1 MEESVSEFLT
11 VRLSNEPQSPVQWLV
26 WSTSQQEVI
35 ASGELSRWE
44 QLSELTPYAEKR
56 SCIALLPG
64 NECLIKRVEIPKG
77 AARQFDSMLPFL
89 LEDEVAQDI
98 EDLHLTILD
107 KDSTHATVCGVER
120 EWLKQALDKFREANI
135 IFRKVLPD
143 TLAVPLEEQ
152 GVSALQIDQHWLLRK
167 GNSQRQGNYQAVS
180 ISEAWLPMF
189 LKSDWIVA
197 DEQEEPTKIFSY
209 TSLPSDDVQ
218 QNSGMEWHAKPA
230 ELVMALLSQQAITS
244 GVNLLTGTFKTKS
257 SFSKYWRV
265 WQKVAV
271 AACLLVA
278 VIVTQQV
285 LKVQQYEAQ
294 AQAYRMES
302 ERIFRAVLP
311 DKQRIP
317 TVSYL
322 KRQMND
328 EAKKYGG
335 SGEGDSLLGWLALL
349 PETLG
354 QVKSIEVETIRYDG
368 NRSEVRLQAKSSD
381 FQHFETARGKLEEKF
396 AVEQGP
402 LNRNGD
408 AVFGSFTLKP
418 RQ

>member
-1 MEESVSEFLT
+1 MSEFLT
-11 VRLSNEPQSPVQWLV
+11 VRLSSEPQSPVQWLV

-35 ASGELSRWE
+35 ASGELSSWD
-44 QLSELTPYAEKR
+44 QLDELTPYAEKR

-64 NECLIKRVEIPKG
+64 SECLIKRVEIPKG

-107 KDSTHATVCGVER
+107 KDATHATVCGVDR
-120 EWLKQALDKFREANI
+120 EWLKQALDLFREANI

-143 TLAVPLEEQ
+143 TLAVPLEDQ
-152 GVSALQIDQHWLLRK
+152 GISALQIDQHWLLR
-167 GNSQRQGNYQAVS
+167 QGNYQAVS
-180 ISEAWLPMF
+180 IGEAWLPMF
-189 LKSDWIVA
+189 LQSDWVA
-197 DEQEEPTKIFSY
+197 AGEEEQATTIFSY
-209 TSLPSDDVQ
+209 TAMPSDDVQ
-218 QNSGMEWHAKPA
+218 QQSGLEWQAKPA
-230 ELVMALLSQQAITS
+230 ELVMSLLSQQAITS

-265 WQKVAV
+265 WQKVAI

-311 DKQRIP
+311 GKQRIP

-354 QVKSIEVETIRYDG
+354 QVKTIEVESIRYDG

-381 FQHFETARGKLEEKF
+381 FQHFETARVKLEEKF
-396 AVEQGP
+396 VVEQGP

-418 RQ
+418 HQ

>member
-1 MEESVSEFLT
+1 MSEFLT
-11 VRLSNEPQSPVQWLV
+11 VRLSSEPQSPVQWLV

-35 ASGELSRWE
+35 ASGELSSWE
-44 QLSELTPYAEKR
+44 QLDELTPYAEKR

-64 NECLIKRVEIPKG
+64 SECLIKRVEIPKG

-107 KDSTHATVCGVER
+107 KDATHATVCGVDR
-120 EWLKQALDKFREANI
+120 EWLKQSLDLFREANI

-143 TLAVPLEEQ
+143 TLAVPLEDQ
-152 GVSALQIDQHWLLRK
+152 GISALQIDQHWLL
-167 GNSQRQGNYQAVS
+167 RQGNYQAVS

-189 LKSDWIVA
+189 LQSDWVA
-197 DEQEEPTKIFSY
+197 AGEEEQATTIFSY
-209 TSLPSDDVQ
+209 TAMPSDDVQ
-218 QNSGMEWHAKPA
+218 QQSGLEWQAKPA
-230 ELVMALLSQQAITS
+230 ELVMSLLSQQAIAS

-265 WQKVAV
+265 WQKVAI

-311 DKQRIP
+311 GKQRIP

-354 QVKSIEVETIRYDG
+354 QVKTIEVESIRYDG

-381 FQHFETARGKLEEKF
+381 FQHFETARVKLEEKF
-396 AVEQGP
+396 VVEQGP

-418 RQ
+418 HQ

>member
-1 MEESVSEFLT
+1 MSEFLT
-11 VRLSNEPQSPVQWLV
+11 VRLSSEPQSPVQWLV

-35 ASGELSRWE
+35 ASGELSSWE
-44 QLSELTPYAEKR
+44 QLDELTPYAEKR

-64 NECLIKRVEIPKG
+64 SECLIKRVEIPKG

-107 KDSTHATVCGVER
+107 KDATHATVCGVDR
-120 EWLKQALDKFREANI
+120 EWLKQALDLFREANI

-143 TLAVPLEEQ
+143 TLAVPLEDQ
-152 GVSALQIDQHWLLRK
+152 GISALQIDQHWLL
-167 GNSQRQGNYQAVS
+167 RQGNYQAVS

-189 LKSDWIVA
+189 LQSDWVA
-197 DEQEEPTKIFSY
+197 AGEEEQATTIFSY
-209 TSLPSDDVQ
+209 TAMPSDDVQ
-218 QNSGMEWHAKPA
+218 QQSGLEWQAKPA
-230 ELVMALLSQQAITS
+230 ELVMSLLSQQAITS

-265 WQKVAV
+265 WQKVAI

-311 DKQRIP
+311 GKQRIP

-354 QVKSIEVETIRYDG
+354 QVKTIEVESIRYDG

-381 FQHFETARGKLEEKF
+381 FQHFETARVKLEEKF
-396 AVEQGP
+396 VVEQGP

-418 RQ
+418 HQ

>member
-1 MEESVSEFLT
+1 MSEFLT
-11 VRLSNEPQSPVQWLV
+11 VRLSSEPQSPVPWLV

-35 ASGELSRWE
+35 ASGELSSWE
-44 QLSELTPYAEKR
+44 QLDELTPYAEKR

-107 KDSTHATVCGVER
+107 KDASHATVCGVDR
-120 EWLKQALDKFREANI
+120 KWLKHALELFREANI

-143 TLAVPLEEQ
+143 TLAVPFEEQ
-152 GVSALQIDQHWLLRK
+152 GISALQIDQHWLLR
-167 GNSQRQGNYQAVS
+167 QGHYQAVS

-189 LKSDWIVA
+189 LQSDWVVA
-197 DEQEEPTKIFSY
+197 GKEEQATTIFSY
-209 TSLPSDDVQ
+209 TAMPSDDVQ
-218 QNSGMEWHAKPA
+218 QQSGVDWQAKPA
-230 ELVMALLSQQAITS
+230 ELVMSLLSQQAITS
-244 GVNLLTGTFKTKS
+244 SVNLLTGIFKTKS

-265 WQKVAV
+265 WQKVAI

-294 AQAYRMES
+294 AEAYRAES

-311 DKQRIP
+311 GKQRIP
-317 TVSYL
+317 TISYL

-354 QVKSIEVETIRYDG
+354 QVKSIEVESIRYDG

-381 FQHFETARGKLEEKF
+381 FQHFETARVKLEEKF
-396 AVEQGP
+396 VVEQGP

-418 RQ
+418 HQ

>member
-1 MEESVSEFLT
+1 MSEFLT
-11 VRLSNEPQSPVQWLV
+11 VRLSSEPQSPVQWLV

-35 ASGELSRWE
+35 ASGELSSWD
-44 QLSELTPYAEKR
+44 QLGELTPYAEKR

-107 KDSTHATVCGVER
+107 KDATHATVCGVER
-120 EWLKQALDKFREANI
+120 EWLKQALDTFREANI

-143 TLAVPLEEQ
+143 TLALPLEDQ
-152 GVSALQIDQHWLLRK
+152 GISALQIDQHWLLRQ
-167 GNSQRQGNYQAVS
+167 SNYQAVS
-180 ISEAWLPMF
+180 INEAWLAMF
-189 LKSDWIVA
+189 LQSDWVA
-197 DEQEEPTKIFSY
+197 LDDEEQSPTIFSY
-209 TSLPSDDVQ
+209 TALPSDDIQ
-218 QNSGMEWHAKPA
+218 QQSGIEWQAKPA
-230 ELVMALLSQQAITS
+230 ELVMSLLSQQAITS

-265 WQKVAV
+265 WQKVAI

-294 AQAYRMES
+294 AEAYRTES
-302 ERIFRAVLP
+302 ERIFRSVLP
-311 DKQRIP
+311 GKQRIP

-335 SGEGDSLLGWLALL
+335 SGDGDSLLGWLALL

-354 QVKSIEVETIRYDG
+354 QVKAIEVNSIRYDG
-368 NRSEVRLQAKSSD
+368 NRSEVKLEAKSSD
-381 FQHFETARGKLEEKF
+381 FQHFETARVKLEEKF
-396 AVEQGP
+396 TVEQGP

>member
-1 MEESVSEFLT
+1 MSEFLT
-11 VRLSNEPQSPVQWLV
+11 VRLSSEPQSPVPWLV

-35 ASGELSRWE
+35 ASGELSSWE
-44 QLSELTPYAEKR
+44 QFDELTPYAEKR

-89 LEDEVAQDI
+89 LEDEVAQDV

-107 KDSTHATVCGVER
+107 KDATHATVCGVDR
-120 EWLKQALDKFREANI
+120 EWLKQALEQFREANI

-143 TLAVPLEEQ
+143 TLAVPFEEQ
-152 GVSALQIDQHWLLRK
+152 GISALQIGQHWLLRQ

-189 LKSDWIVA
+189 LQSDWIGA
-197 DEQEEPTKIFSY
+197 NEEEQATTIFSY
-209 TSLPSDDVQ
+209 TAMPSDDVQ
-218 QNSGMEWHAKPA
+218 QQSGLEWQAKPA
-230 ELVMALLSQQAITS
+230 ELVMSLLSQQAITS

-265 WQKVAV
+265 WQKVAI

-294 AQAYRMES
+294 AEAYRAES

-311 DKQRIP
+311 GKQRIP

-335 SGEGDSLLGWLALL
+335 SGDGDSLLGWLALL

-354 QVKSIEVETIRYDG
+354 QVKSIEVESIRYDG

-381 FQHFETARGKLEEKF
+381 FQHFETARVKLEEKF
-396 AVEQGP
+396 VVEQGP
-402 LNRNGD
+402 LNRDGD

-418 RQ
+418 HQ

>member
-1 MEESVSEFLT
+1 MSEFLT
-11 VRLSNEPQSPVQWLV
+11 VRLSSEPQSPVQWLV

-35 ASGELSRWE
+35 ASGELSSWE
-44 QLSELTPYAEKR
+44 QLDELTPYAEKR

-107 KDSTHATVCGVER
+107 KDATHATVCGVDR
-120 EWLKQALDKFREANI
+120 EWLKQALDLFREANI

-143 TLAVPLEEQ
+143 TLAVPFEEQ
-152 GVSALQIDQHWLLRK
+152 GISALQIDQHWLLR
-167 GNSQRQGNYQAVS
+167 QGTYQAVS

-189 LKSDWIVA
+189 LQSDWVVA
-197 DEQEEPTKIFSY
+197 DDEEQATTIFSY
-209 TSLPSDDVQ
+209 TAMPSDDVQ
-218 QNSGMEWHAKPA
+218 QQSGVNWQAKPA
-230 ELVMALLSQQAITS
+230 ELVMSLLSQQAITS

-265 WQKVAV
+265 WQKVAI

-302 ERIFRAVLP
+302 ERIFRTVLP
-311 DKQRIP
+311 GKQRIP

-335 SGEGDSLLGWLALL
+335 SGDGDSLLGWLALL

-354 QVKSIEVETIRYDG
+354 QVKSIEVESIRYDG
-368 NRSEVRLQAKSSD
+368 NRSEIRLQAKSSD
-381 FQHFETARGKLEEKF
+381 FQHFETARVKLEEKF
-396 AVEQGP
+396 TVEQGP

-418 RQ
+418 HQ

>member
-1 MEESVSEFLT
+1 MSEFLT
-11 VRLSNEPQSPVQWLV
+11 VRLSSEPQSPVQWLV

-35 ASGELSRWE
+35 ASGELSSWE
-44 QLSELTPYAEKR
+44 LLDELTPYAEKR

-107 KDSTHATVCGVER
+107 KDATHATVCGVER
-120 EWLKQALDKFREANI
+120 EWLKQALDTFREANI

-143 TLAVPLEEQ
+143 TLALPLEEQ
-152 GVSALQIDQHWLLRK
+152 GISALQIDQHWLLRQ
-167 GNSQRQGNYQAVS
+167 SNYQAVS
-180 ISEAWLPMF
+180 INEAWLPMF
-189 LKSDWIVA
+189 LQSDWVA
-197 DEQEEPTKIFSY
+197 LDDEERSPTIFSY
-209 TSLPSDDVQ
+209 TALPSDDVQ
-218 QNSGMEWHAKPA
+218 QQSGIEWQAKPA
-230 ELVMALLSQQAITS
+230 ELVMSLLSQQAITS
-244 GVNLLTGTFKTKS
+244 SVNLLTGTFKTKS

-265 WQKVAV
+265 WQKVAI

-294 AQAYRMES
+294 AEAYRTES
-302 ERIFRAVLP
+302 ERIFRSVLP
-311 DKQRIP
+311 GKQRIP

-335 SGEGDSLLGWLALL
+335 SGDGDSLLGWLALL

-354 QVKSIEVETIRYDG
+354 QVKAIEVTSIRYDG
-368 NRSEVRLQAKSSD
+368 NRSEVRLEAKSSD
-381 FQHFETARGKLEEKF
+381 FQHFETARVKLEEKF
-396 AVEQGP
+396 TVEQGP

>member
-1 MEESVSEFLT
+1 MSEFLT
-11 VRLSNEPQSPVQWLV
+11 VRLSSEPQSPVQWLV

-35 ASGELSRWE
+35 ASGELSSWE
-44 QLSELTPYAEKR
+44 QLGELTPYAEKR

-107 KDSTHATVCGVER
+107 KDASHATVCGVDR
-120 EWLKQALDKFREANI
+120 EWLKHALELFREANI

-143 TLAVPLEEQ
+143 TLAVPFEEQ
-152 GVSALQIDQHWLLRK
+152 GISALQIDQHWLLR
-167 GNSQRQGNYQAVS
+167 QGHYQAVS
-180 ISEAWLPMF
+180 ISKAWLPMF
-189 LKSDWIVA
+189 LQSDWVVA
-197 DEQEEPTKIFSY
+197 GEEEQATTIFSY
-209 TSLPSDDVQ
+209 TAMPSDDVQ
-218 QNSGMEWHAKPA
+218 QQSGVEWQAKPA
-230 ELVMALLSQQAITS
+230 ELVMSLLSQQAITS
-244 GVNLLTGTFKTKS
+244 SVNLLTGTFKTKS

-265 WQKVAV
+265 WQKVAI

-294 AQAYRMES
+294 AEAYRAES

-311 DKQRIP
+311 GKQRIP
-317 TVSYL
+317 TISYL

-335 SGEGDSLLGWLALL
+335 SGDGDSLLGWLALL

-354 QVKSIEVETIRYDG
+354 QVKSIEVESIRYDG

-381 FQHFETARGKLEEKF
+381 FQHFETARVKLEEKF
-396 AVEQGP
+396 VVEQGP

-418 RQ
+418 HQ

>member
-1 MEESVSEFLT
+1 MSEFLT
-11 VRLSNEPQSPVQWLV
+11 VRLSSEPQGRVPWLV

-35 ASGELSRWE
+35 ASGELSSWE
-44 QLSELTPYAEKR
+44 QLEELAPYSEQRT
-56 SCIALLPG
+56 CIALLPG
-64 NECLIKRVEIPKG
+64 NECLIKRVEIPQG

-89 LEDEVAQDI
+89 LEDEVAQEV

-107 KDSTHATVCGVER
+107 KDATHATVCGVDR
-120 EWLKQALDKFREANI
+120 AWLQHALDQFREANI

-143 TLAVPLEEQ
+143 TLALPLEQE
-152 GVSALQIDQHWLLRK
+152 GISALQIEQHWLL
-167 GNSQRQGNYQAVS
+167 RQGNYQAAS
-180 ISEAWLPMF
+180 ISEAWLAMF
-189 LKSDWIVA
+189 LQSDWLVT
-197 DEQEEPTKIFSY
+197 DEQQPSPTIFSY
-209 TSLPSDDVQ
+209 TPLPSDDVQ
-218 QNSGMEWHAKPA
+218 QQSGIEWQAKPA

-244 GVNLLTGTFKTKS
+244 SVNLLTGTFKTKS

-265 WQKVAV
+265 WQKVAI

-294 AQAYRMES
+294 AQAYRAES

-335 SGEGDSLLGWLALL
+335 SGDGDSLLGWLALL

-354 QVKSIEVETIRYDG
+354 QVKSIEVESIRYDG

-381 FQHFETARGKLEEKF
+381 FQHFETARVKLEEQF
-396 AVEQGP
+396 SVEQGP
-402 LNRNGD
+402 LNRNGET
-408 AVFGSFTLKP
+408 VFGSFTLKP

>member
-1 MEESVSEFLT
+1 MSEFLT

>member
-1 MEESVSEFLT
+1 
-11 VRLSNEPQSPVQWLV
+11 
-26 WSTSQQEVI
+26 
-35 ASGELSRWE
+35 
-44 QLSELTPYAEKR
+44 
-56 SCIALLPG
+56 
-64 NECLIKRVEIPKG
+64 
-77 AARQFDSMLPFL
+77 
-89 LEDEVAQDI
+89 
-98 EDLHLTILD
+98 
-107 KDSTHATVCGVER
+107 VCGVDR
-120 EWLKQALDKFREANI
+120 EWLKQALDLFREANI

-143 TLAVPLEEQ
+143 TLAVPFEEQ
-152 GVSALQIDQHWLLRK
+152 GISALQIDQHWLLRQ
-167 GNSQRQGNYQAVS
+167 GHSQRQGNYQAVS

-189 LKSDWIVA
+189 LQSDWVVA
-197 DEQEEPTKIFSY
+197 GEEEQATTIFSY
-209 TSLPSDDVQ
+209 TAMPSDDVQ
-218 QNSGMEWHAKPA
+218 QQSGLEWQAKPA
-230 ELVMALLSQQAITS
+230 ELVMSLLSQQAITS

-265 WQKVAV
+265 WQKVAI

-311 DKQRIP
+311 GKQRIP

-354 QVKSIEVETIRYDG
+354 QVKTIEVESIRYDG

-381 FQHFETARGKLEEKF
+381 FQHFETARVKLEEKF
-396 AVEQGP
+396 VVEQGP

-418 RQ
+418 HQ

>member
-1 MEESVSEFLT
+1 MSEFLT
-11 VRLSNEPQSPVQWLV
+11 VRLSSEPQSPVPWLV

-35 ASGELSRWE
+35 ASGELSSWE
-44 QLSELTPYAEKR
+44 QLDELTPYAEKR

-107 KDSTHATVCGVER
+107 KDASHATVCGVDR
-120 EWLKQALDKFREANI
+120 EWLKQALELFREANI
-135 IFRKVLPD
+135 VFRKVLPD
-143 TLAVPLEEQ
+143 TLAVPFEEQ
-152 GVSALQIDQHWLLRK
+152 GISALQIDQHWLL
-167 GNSQRQGNYQAVS
+167 RQGNYQAVS

-189 LKSDWIVA
+189 LQSDWVVA
-197 DEQEEPTKIFSY
+197 GEEDQATTIFSY
-209 TSLPSDDVQ
+209 TTMPSDDVQ
-218 QNSGMEWHAKPA
+218 QQSGVEWQAKPA
-230 ELVMALLSQQAITS
+230 ELVMSLLSQQAITS
-244 GVNLLTGTFKTKS
+244 SVNLLTGTFKTKS

-265 WQKVAV
+265 WQKVAI

-294 AQAYRMES
+294 AEAYRAES

-311 DKQRIP
+311 GKQRIP
-317 TVSYL
+317 TISYL

-354 QVKSIEVETIRYDG
+354 QVKSIEVESIRYDG

-381 FQHFETARGKLEEKF
+381 FQHFETARVKLEEKF
-396 AVEQGP
+396 VVEQGP

-418 RQ
+418 HQ

>member
-1 MEESVSEFLT
+1 MSEFLT
-11 VRLSNEPQSPVQWLV
+11 VRLSSEPQSPVQWLV

-35 ASGELSRWE
+35 ASGELSSWD
-44 QLSELTPYAEKR
+44 QLGELTPYAEKR

-107 KDSTHATVCGVER
+107 KDATHATVCGVER
-120 EWLKQALDKFREANI
+120 EWLKQALDTFREANI

-143 TLAVPLEEQ
+143 TLALPLEDQ
-152 GVSALQIDQHWLLRK
+152 GISALQIDQHWLLRQ
-167 GNSQRQGNYQAVS
+167 SNYQAVS
-180 ISEAWLPMF
+180 INEAWLAMF
-189 LKSDWIVA
+189 LQSDWVA
-197 DEQEEPTKIFSY
+197 LDDEEQSPTIFSY
-209 TSLPSDDVQ
+209 TALPSDDIQ
-218 QNSGMEWHAKPA
+218 QQSGIEWQAKPA
-230 ELVMALLSQQAITS
+230 ELVMSLLSQQAITS

-265 WQKVAV
+265 WQKVAI

-294 AQAYRMES
+294 AEAYRTES
-302 ERIFRAVLP
+302 ERIFRSVLP
-311 DKQRIP
+311 GKQRIP

-328 EAKKYGG
+328 EAKKYGS
-335 SGEGDSLLGWLALL
+335 SGDGDSLLGWLALL

-354 QVKSIEVETIRYDG
+354 QVKAIEVNSIRYDG
-368 NRSEVRLQAKSSD
+368 NRSEVRLEAKSSD
-381 FQHFETARGKLEEKF
+381 FQHFETARVKLEEKF
-396 AVEQGP
+396 TVEQGP

>member
-11 VRLSNEPQSPVQWLV
+11 VRLSSEPQSPVQWLV

-35 ASGELSRWE
+35 ASGELSSWE
-44 QLSELTPYAEKR
+44 QLDELTPYAEKR

-107 KDSTHATVCGVER
+107 KDATHATVCGVER
-120 EWLKQALDKFREANI
+120 EWLKQALDTFREANI

-143 TLAVPLEEQ
+143 TLALPLEEL
-152 GVSALQIDQHWLLRK
+152 GISALQIEQHWLLRQ
-167 GNSQRQGNYQAVS
+167 SNYQAVS
-180 ISEAWLPMF
+180 INEAWLPMF
-189 LKSDWIVA
+189 LQSDWVA
-197 DEQEEPTKIFSY
+197 LDDEEQSPTIFSY
-209 TSLPSDDVQ
+209 TALPSDDVQ
-218 QNSGMEWHAKPA
+218 QQSGIEWQAKPA
-230 ELVMALLSQQAITS
+230 ELVMSLLSQQAITS

-265 WQKVAV
+265 WQKVAI

-278 VIVTQQV
+278 VIVTQQI
-285 LKVQQYEAQ
+285 LKVQQFEAQ
-294 AQAYRMES
+294 AAAYRTES
-302 ERIFRAVLP
+302 ERIFRSVLP
-311 DKQRIP
+311 GKQRIP

-335 SGEGDSLLGWLALL
+335 SGDGDSLLGWLALL

-354 QVKSIEVETIRYDG
+354 QVKAIEVNSIRYDG
-368 NRSEVRLQAKSSD
+368 NRSEVRLEAKSSD
-381 FQHFETARGKLEEKF
+381 FQHFETARVKLEEKF
-396 AVEQGP
+396 TVEQGP